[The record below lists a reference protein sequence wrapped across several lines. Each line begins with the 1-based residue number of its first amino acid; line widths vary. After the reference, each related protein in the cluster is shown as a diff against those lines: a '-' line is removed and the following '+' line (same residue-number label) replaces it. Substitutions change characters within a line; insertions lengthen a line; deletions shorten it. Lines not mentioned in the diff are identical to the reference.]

1 MKSTEELLT
10 QWGIWSWQGAGVPRC
25 TSPMYA
31 LMRDNVAQHS
41 EPAANISDDDA
52 LRVDRIIGTMRRYR
66 PQMAEIITYY
76 YRNDMTMSQVAA
88 TQKDMTRLRVRE
100 IIQAGHA
107 YVEAGLDM
115 EVAA

>member
-1 MKSTEELLT
+1 MKDAEELLT

-25 TSPMYA
+25 TSPMFA

-41 EPAANISDDDA
+41 EPANISDDDA
-52 LRVDRIIGTMRRYR
+52 LRVDRIISTMRKFR
-66 PQMAEIITYY
+66 PQMAEIITLY
-76 YRNDMTMSQVAA
+76 YRSDLTMSQVA
-88 TQKDMTRLRVRE
+88 TQKEMNRLKVRE

>member
-1 MKSTEELLT
+1 MKDAEELLT

-25 TSPMYA
+25 TSPMHA

-41 EPAANISDDDA
+41 ELVANITDDDA
-52 LRVDRIIGTMRRYR
+52 LRVDRIISTMRRFR
-66 PQMAEIITYY
+66 PQMAEIITLY
-76 YRNDMTMSQVAA
+76 YRHDLTMTQVAA
-88 TQKDMTRLRVRE
+88 TQPNMNRLKVRE

>member
-1 MKSTEELLT
+1 MKDAEELLT

-25 TSPMYA
+25 TSPMFA

-41 EPAANISDDDA
+41 EPAASISDDDA
-52 LRVDRIIGTMRRYR
+52 LRVDRIISTMRKFR
-66 PQMAEIITYY
+66 PQMAEIITLY
-76 YRNDMTMSQVAA
+76 YRTDMTMSQVA
-88 TQKDMTRLRVRE
+88 THKDMNRLKVRE

>member
-1 MKSTEELLT
+1 MKDAEELLT

-25 TSPMYA
+25 TSPMFA

-41 EPAANISDDDA
+41 EPVANISDDDA
-52 LRVDRIIGTMRRYR
+52 LRVDRIISTMRKFR
-66 PQMAEIITYY
+66 PQMAEIITLY
-76 YRNDMTMSQVAA
+76 YRSDLTMSQVA
-88 TQKDMTRLRVRE
+88 TLKVMNRLKVRE